1 MKRTV
6 FLIAGWVL
14 LAVALYLP
22 LLLLDVYWNI
32 VTWRPEWDGTALFL
46 LVWIG
51 AAAAGC
57 YWMAR
62 ASRDRLTRVV
72 SLLIC
77 MALLA
82 LGVYVCRAEP
92 MSFGMFGR
100 ETSSPWW
107 YRAGRLLVLGTPAL
121 LWCLTFEL

>member
-1 MKRTV
+1 
-6 FLIAGWVL
+6 
-14 LAVALYLP
+14 

-32 VTWRPEWDGTALFL
+32 VTWRPEWDGTATFL
-46 LVWIG
+46 LVWI
-51 AAAAGC
+51 AAATAGC

-82 LGVYVCRAEP
+82 LGIYVSRAEP
-92 MSFGMFGR
+92 LSFGMFGR
-100 ETSSPWW
+100 ESCSPLW
-107 YRAGRLLVLGTPAL
+107 YRAGRLLVLGTPTL